1 MLGGGSFVSMT
12 KKLPGTYINYVS
24 ASRNNVALGERGI
37 VAMPISLTF
46 GADGITVVDADNYE
60 SRTKELFGLSVD
72 AEELKDVRE
81 VLKKGI
87 KLYLYR
93 LNGGGEKASNDIGTA
108 KFAGTLGNKIS
119 TVVAVSVD
127 DENKKTVT
135 TFVDGNKE
143 DSQIVS
149 TSADLVDNNFVVF
162 NKTVT
167 LTAGTSTMTGGT
179 DATVTGESYSSAFA
193 EFEKLA
199 FNTLAVKTT
208 DEAIKSLAVSFTVR
222 MRERVGAKFQTVL
235 FNKAADHEGVINV
248 DDVNAVPWVAGAS
261 AGCAINRSLVNAKY
275 DGEYELKHD
284 YTQTEL
290 EAAIDAGKFVFHT
303 VDDEVHV
310 LRDINSLVTFTLE
323 KSADF
328 SYNQVIRVLDED
340 AVQTAAI
347 FNKTFLGKCQNNKDG
362 RIALKSML
370 VTLAGEMQNVG
381 ALQNFDGD
389 DITVIEGNLK
399 TDVIVTKKLQP
410 VVAMEKLY
418 CTVYVN

>member
-1 MLGGGSFVSMT
+1 
-12 KKLPGTYINYVS
+12 
-24 ASRNNVALGERGI
+24 
-37 VAMPISLTF
+37 
-46 GADGITVVDADNYE
+46 
-60 SRTKELFGLSVD
+60 
-72 AEELKDVRE
+72 
-81 VLKKGI
+81 
-87 KLYLYR
+87 
-93 LNGGGEKASNDIGTA
+93 
-108 KFAGTLGNKIS
+108 
-119 TVVAVSVD
+119 
-127 DENKKTVT
+127 
-135 TFVDGNKE
+135 
-143 DSQIVS
+143 
-149 TSADLVDNNFVVF
+149 
-162 NKTVT
+162 
-167 LTAGTSTMTGGT
+167 
-179 DATVTGESYSSAFA
+179 
-193 EFEKLA
+193 
-199 FNTLAVKTT
+199 
-208 DEAIKSLAVSFTVR
+208 

-261 AGCAINRSLVNAKY
+261 AGCAINRSLVNVTY

-323 KSADF
+323 KSVDF

-340 AVQTAAI
+340 AVQTATI

>member
-1 MLGGGSFVSMT
+1 
-12 KKLPGTYINYVS
+12 
-24 ASRNNVALGERGI
+24 
-37 VAMPISLTF
+37 
-46 GADGITVVDADNYE
+46 
-60 SRTKELFGLSVD
+60 
-72 AEELKDVRE
+72 
-81 VLKKGI
+81 
-87 KLYLYR
+87 
-93 LNGGGEKASNDIGTA
+93 
-108 KFAGTLGNKIS
+108 
-119 TVVAVSVD
+119 
-127 DENKKTVT
+127 
-135 TFVDGNKE
+135 
-143 DSQIVS
+143 
-149 TSADLVDNNFVVF
+149 
-162 NKTVT
+162 
-167 LTAGTSTMTGGT
+167 MTGGT

-208 DEAIKSLAVSFTVR
+208 DEAIKSLAVSFTIR

-261 AGCAINRSLVNAKY
+261 AGCAINRSLVNVTY

-323 KSADF
+323 KSVDF